1 MLNKKKNPNDPIKV
15 FTKLGIH
22 HKIDLMDMLKTEF
35 DEQIDSEVE
44 EFDDSRLGNTVDNLM
59 SISFIKT
66 RKQKKEE

>member
-1 MLNKKKNPNDPIKV
+1 
-15 FTKLGIH
+15 
-22 HKIDLMDMLKTEF
+22 MDMLKTEF

-66 RKQKKEE
+66 RKQKKEDKYNKGNN